1 MLIVLQSGDE
11 VEELLRVGCLE
22 LVYAEDVARGIV
34 GAIGGIVAESPEI
47 GILVLLVVFAAL
59 GQQVN
64 KLCPGILIGLGIL
77 FLILIALLC
86 DLIRK
91 TERQNT
97 EWNRMI
103 QQLTSEQTEAAAS
116 AESVSP
122 ETINHPA
129 PESEPS
135 GGGL

>member
-1 MLIVLQSGDE
+1 MRIQK
-11 VEELLRVGCLE
+11 R
-22 LVYAEDVARGIV
+22 
-34 GAIGGIVAESPEI
+34 
-47 GILVLLVVFAAL
+47 
-59 GQQVN
+59 
-64 KLCPGILIGLGIL
+64 ILICLGIL

-135 GGGL
+135 GGDL